1 MVLPLPELVVP
12 ATIANEAFRVSVA
25 VAVLVSKGVRV
36 LPIVF
41 IEEAASY
48 AGAGYPIGERG

>member
-1 MVLPLPELVVP
+1 VVLPLPELVVP
-12 ATIANEAFRVSVA
+12 APIANDAFRAS

-48 AGAGYPIGERG
+48 AGAGYSIGERG